1 MGDYILNGALYL
13 IAIGFL
19 VFSFVKDKKKTKMA
33 LMKAWKAFENLLPML
48 LGIVFIFNV
57 NMGIKAVSTL
67 TYSLKEM
74 ALVLPPIFILL
85 GLLDVWISKEKMMK
99 YVGEGS
105 GIKGII
111 IVFIIGSVAAGPLY
125 AAFPVA
131 AVLMKKGAKFSNVL
145 IFIGAWSTT
154 KIPMFLFEMSSMG
167 IKFAVTRLL
176 IDIPGIIIIA
186 YAIYFMISKKEREK
200 IYSLDEKNP
209 GMI

>member
-1 MGDYILNGALYL
+1 MKIYKRYLFFIIAL
-13 IAIGFL
+13 
-19 VFSFVKDKKKTKMA
+19 V
-33 LMKAWKAFENLLPML
+33 L

-57 NMGIKAVSTL
+57 SIGIKAVTTL

-105 GIKGII
+105 GIKVII

-131 AVLMKKGAKFSNVL
+131 AVLMKKGAKFSNIL

-167 IKFAVTRLL
+167 AKFAVTRLL

-186 YAIYFMISKKEREK
+186 YAIYLIIPKKEREK
-200 IYSLDEKNP
+200 IYRLDAENP
-209 GMI
+209 DTV

>member
-1 MGDYILNGALYL
+1 
-13 IAIGFL
+13 
-19 VFSFVKDKKKTKMA
+19 MA

-48 LGIVFIFNV
+48 LGIIIIV
-57 NMGIKAVSTL
+57 
-67 TYSLKEM
+67 
-74 ALVLPPIFILL
+74 
-85 GLLDVWISKEKMMK
+85 
-99 YVGEGS
+99 
-105 GIKGII
+105 GII
-111 IVFIIGSVAAGPLY
+111 IAILDPQIIAKLIGKNSGFLGVLILTVIGSIALIPGFI
-125 AAFPVA
+125 AFPVA

-209 GMI
+209 GTI